1 MAVVNQPENTFVPVN
16 TQVGPNM
23 GQVNKAPPTT
33 PVDTAG
39 SKYSVN
45 ALAYPLNLNGT
56 PDLQHTVV
64 FHINIRGASK
74 YVNSYKNLKAI
85 DTASQTGRV
94 NSNALGKNVKDVAQ
108 IVATGAGGY
117 IGAKGAAGVLAN
129 LGGKAGAITKTVG
142 VVGGAVAG
150 GVLANQAMNAFSADQ
165 TYRTESSISLAVTER
180 PSVRYGVDYAS
191 ADLGAAAHLLQSGGS
206 VTDVLTGKG
215 MNSELARQIMLNVA
229 SIPSNLA
236 GVGDP
241 KALLDYGTGTTPN
254 PFRAQMFKSV
264 DNRVFVF
271 EYKFLPRT
279 AAESE
284 TVRQIIHKFKYH
296 MHPEISPGGYYFIY
310 PSEFDI
316 EYYYRGKTNSFVNKI
331 STCVLESLSV
341 DYGGQGGFHSFAD
354 GSPTE
359 VNMRLQFKELE
370 VLTKERISQGY

>member
-1 MAVVNQPENTFVPVN
+1 MAVVNQPQNTFVPVN
-16 TQVGPNM
+16 TQIGPNM
-23 GQVNKAPPTT
+23 GQVNKTT
-33 PVDTAG
+33 PETVTDSAGKYNVTAL
-39 SKYSVN
+39 S
-45 ALAYPLNLNGT
+45 YPMNLNGT

-64 FHINIRGASK
+64 FHINIRGSSK
-74 YVNSYKNLKAI
+74 MAKTAKNLKPTNA
-85 DTASQTGRV
+85 ASQTGRV
-94 NSNALGKNVKDVAQ
+94 NANALGNNVNDVAEV
-108 IVATGAGGY
+108 VATGAGAY
-117 IGAKGAAGVLAN
+117 LGAKGMAGIMGN
-129 LGGKAGAITKTVG
+129 MGGKLGAVGKTVG
-142 VVGGAVAG
+142 VGLGGFG
-150 GVLANQAMNAFSADQ
+150 GGYLANQAFSTFQPDQ
-165 TYRTESSISLAVTER
+165 TYRTDSSISLAVTER

-206 VTDVLTGKG
+206 VSDVLTGKG
-215 MNSELARQIMLNVA
+215 MNSELARTILLNVA

-296 MHPEISPGGYYFIY
+296 MHPEISAGGYYFIY

-331 STCVLESLSV
+331 STCVLESMSV